1 MPAFARADPTL
12 VTSDHPTLPVRLVSA
27 VGVRMYRRRVAGR
40 SWAVVGVPSSAAAHW
55 PGLEKAPAALR
66 AAGIVDVLRSAG
78 LTVADDGD
86 LPAVVW
92 RSHRRPGSP
101 NDVARVVD
109 VVAAARDRLRPIL
122 QAGRV
127 PLVLGGECTVTMA
140 LLSAA
145 VERHGDVGLVYVDG
159 GQDLMTVADHPE
171 EPILDAMGVAHML
184 DLPGVSRAL
193 SGVGPRRPLLDPRH
207 LVFFG
212 FSDAE
217 EDEHGQV
224 PAVRIGAA
232 EVVASPE
239 AAAVRALDSVAG
251 GPFILHVDADVLD
264 FLALPA
270 ADVPSYGRG
279 LTPEALERALRVLIA
294 HSSLAGM
301 TFVEFNPDHGGEP
314 VATALVQLL
323 SRAMA
328 PGQEA

>member
-1 MPAFARADPTL
+1 
-12 VTSDHPTLPVRLVSA
+12 
-27 VGVRMYRRRVAGR
+27 
-40 SWAVVGVPSSAAAHW
+40 VVGVPSSAAAHW

-232 EVVASPE
+232 EVMASPE
-239 AAAVRALDSVAG
+239 AAAGRALDSVAG

-294 HSSLAGM
+294 HSKLAGM

-328 PGQEA
+328 PVREA

>member
-1 MPAFARADPTL
+1 
-12 VTSDHPTLPVRLVSA
+12 
-27 VGVRMYRRRVAGR
+27 
-40 SWAVVGVPSSAAAHW
+40 
-55 PGLEKAPAALR
+55 
-66 AAGIVDVLRSAG
+66 
-78 LTVADDGD
+78 
-86 LPAVVW
+86 
-92 RSHRRPGSP
+92 
-101 NDVARVVD
+101 VARVVD
-109 VVAAARDRLRPIL
+109 VVAAARDRLRSIL

-232 EVVASPE
+232 EVMASPE
-239 AAAVRALDSVAG
+239 AAAGRALDSVAG

-294 HSSLAGM
+294 HSKLVGM

>member
-1 MPAFARADPTL
+1 
-12 VTSDHPTLPVRLVSA
+12 
-27 VGVRMYRRRVAGR
+27 MYRRRVAGR
-40 SWAVVGVPSSAAAHW
+40 SWAVLGVPSSAAAHW

-66 AAGIVDVLRSAG
+66 AAGIVELLRSAG
-78 LTVADDGD
+78 LTVADEGD

-109 VVAAARDRLRPIL
+109 VVGAARDRLRPIL

-184 DLPGVSRAL
+184 DLPGVSPAL

-232 EVVASPE
+232 EVMASPE
-239 AAAVRALDSVAG
+239 AAAGRALDSVAG

-270 ADVPSYGRG
+270 ADVPNYGRG

-294 HSSLAGM
+294 HSKLAGM
-301 TFVEFNPDHGGEP
+301 TFVEFNPDHGGQP
-314 VATALVQLL
+314 VATA
-323 SRAMA
+323 SSSSSAA
-328 PGQEA
+328 PWRRCGKPDPARDRHLRGGRRRDGTR